1 MIFRIISNIEY
12 IRMMNRFEVF
22 LGFEGVGI
30 VGGLVEGGVFV
41 GVEDVVC
48 IFVVVVCRV
57 VFGFVWG
64 R

>member
-1 MIFRIISNIEY
+1 
-12 IRMMNRFEVF
+12 MNSIEVF

-48 IFVVVVCRV
+48 IFVLVVCRV